1 MGIDVQILIETIGVK
16 VRQTKIIFRKLRESK
31 KSLVTVTDEDGIM
44 NFLSDFESRN
54 NDLKFEL
61 QMKRLWNKYC
71 NRKMDEKN
79 KSIEVSYEKL
89 LSSGDRIMGVVSGL

>member
-1 MGIDVQILIETIGVK
+1 
-16 VRQTKIIFRKLRESK
+16 
-31 KSLVTVTDEDGIM
+31 M

-79 KSIEVSYEKL
+79 KSTEVKQL
-89 LSSGDRIMGVVSGL
+89 LALIPT